1 MLHEKH
7 SKLDF
12 IQSQKTDYWAGD
24 KKTKSNILN
33 VAAVFTGYHRKYLA
47 SLLRNHHSLLKD
59 KTTPGGTSMSQ
70 QPRKRA
76 RRYGRDVVTAV
87 LAIQHALAGAC
98 AELVQPGLVEVATKL
113 IAFGH
118 LAPTEDTMT
127 KLGTISLS
135 TVKRMIKANHD
146 RTYQKLKL
154 QGTTKAGDLL
164 KSQVA
169 IRIGF
174 WDVTEPGFFE
184 VDTVA
189 HGGGDP
195 SGTYIFS
202 VNMTDVLT
210 GWTEPF
216 AVMGKGEKGVV
227 AAIDKIRDGLPYEM
241 VGLDSDGGSEFINW
255 HLMRYTKA
263 NSINFT
269 RSRASHSDD
278 NAHIEQ
284 KNNVAIRRVTG
295 YARYDKPE
303 QLVLFNEL
311 YRGPWRLYFNFFLR
325 TRKVTSRSYDKLTGK
340 TKHTYDTAKTP
351 YQRVLDHP
359 SIPEESKN
367 KLRAQYA
374 TLDPMALLKQIEE
387 LKRRLSQ
394 IQHLSDP
401 VILPADKA
409 NSKAIKPTNPLLNPS
424 INSPINKLTRTAV
437 DNTTVGEDL

>member
-1 MLHEKH
+1 MLHEKD

-12 IQSQKTDYWAGD
+12 IQSQKRDYWSGD
-24 KKTKSNILN
+24 RKTRSSILD
-33 VAAVFTGYHRKYLA
+33 VTTVFTGYHRKYIGQ
-47 SLLRNHHSLLKD
+47 LLRNHHSLLKD
-59 KTTPGGTSMSQ
+59 KTN

-76 RRYGRDVVTAV
+76 RRYGADVVTAV

-98 AELVQPGLVEVATKL
+98 AELVQPGLVETATKL
-113 IAFGH
+113 IHFGH
-118 LAPTEDTMT
+118 LTPSDDTLA
-127 KLGTISLS
+127 KLATISLS

-174 WDVTEPGFFE
+174 WDVAEPGFFE

-216 AVMGKGEKGVV
+216 AVMGKGEREVV
-227 AAIDKIRDGLPYEM
+227 AAIDSIRTNLPYAM
-241 VGLDSDGGSEFINW
+241 VGIDSDCGSEFINW
-255 HLMRYTKA
+255 HLMRYTKTHK
-263 NSINFT
+263 INFT

-303 QLVLFNEL
+303 QLVLFNKL
-311 YRGPWRLYFNFFLR
+311 YREPWRLYFNFFLR

-340 TKHTYDTAKTP
+340 TKHTYDIAKTP

-359 SIPEESKN
+359 SIPTETKD

-374 TLDPMALLKQIEE
+374 TLDPMVLLKHIEE
-387 LKRRLSQ
+387 LQRQIQLSQ
-394 IQHLSDP
+394 SLSEP
-401 VILPADKA
+401 VQFPA
-409 NSKAIKPTNPLLNPS
+409 KPT
-424 INSPINKLTRTAV
+424 IKLTTKTV
-437 DNTTVGEDL
+437 VNNTTVGEDS

>member
-1 MLHEKH
+1 M
-7 SKLDF
+7 
-12 IQSQKTDYWAGD
+12 
-24 KKTKSNILN
+24 
-33 VAAVFTGYHRKYLA
+33 
-47 SLLRNHHSLLKD
+47 
-59 KTTPGGTSMSQ
+59 
-70 QPRKRA
+70 
-76 RRYGRDVVTAV
+76 
-87 LAIQHALAGAC
+87 
-98 AELVQPGLVEVATKL
+98 QPGLVETATKL
-113 IAFGH
+113 THFGH
-118 LAPTEDTMT
+118 LTPSDDTLA
-127 KLGTISLS
+127 KLATISLS

-174 WDVTEPGFFE
+174 WDVAEPGFFE

-216 AVMGKGEKGVV
+216 AVMGKGEREVV
-227 AAIDKIRDGLPYEM
+227 SAIDSIRTNLPYTM
-241 VGLDSDGGSEFINW
+241 VGIDSDCGSEFINW
-255 HLMRYTKA
+255 HLMRYTKTHK
-263 NSINFT
+263 INFT

-303 QLVLFNEL
+303 QLVLFNKL
-311 YRGPWRLYFNFFLR
+311 YRRPWRLYFNFFLR

-340 TKHTYDTAKTP
+340 TKHSYDIAKTP

-359 SIPEESKN
+359 SIPKETKD

-374 TLDPMALLKQIEE
+374 TLDPMVLLEHIEE
-387 LKRRLSQ
+387 LQRQIQLSQ
-394 IQHLSDP
+394 SLSEP
-401 VILPADKA
+401 VQFPA
-409 NSKAIKPTNPLLNPS
+409 KPT
-424 INSPINKLTRTAV
+424 IELTTKTV
-437 DNTTVGEDL
+437 VNNTTVGEDS